1 MASDAESVLPSATE
15 PTVCDAGA
23 RKSSSQ
29 PIPKKK
35 RPKATTP
42 KASPPSG
49 AGGCGDGN
57 PANDPAKYDRG
68 DTRTGEEISADL
80 VVAAAARKSQ
90 WTARLNSQ
98 QAHKRRQ
105 WLLKL
110 YAVTLG
116 DASQDVRMRV
126 AAKAIDEVACELFPH
141 EIAAFGLEVVRADLL
156 AATREVLELRRAAAE
171 KAACERRRADAT
183 SRARAP
189 SIGDASAAASR
200 KRKAAAPSG
209 GGGGGGEGQ
218 PTPAPSRKKKK
229 QQKRAHARSRKRAAI
244 RKAKKRATATATA

>member
-1 MASDAESVLPSATE
+1 MASDAESVLPSATAS
-15 PTVCDAGA
+15 TACDAGA

-35 RPKATTP
+35 GPKATTP

-49 AGGCGDGN
+49 AGGCGGGN

-90 WTARLNSQ
+90 WTAPLNPQ
-98 QAHKRRQ
+98 QARKRRQ

-171 KAACERRRADAT
+171 KAACERRRANAT

-209 GGGGGGEGQ
+209 GGGGGEGQ
-218 PTPAPSRKKKK
+218 PTPSPPRKKKK

-244 RKAKKRATATATA
+244 RNAKHATA

>member
-1 MASDAESVLPSATE
+1 MARDAESVLPAATV

-23 RKSSSQ
+23 RKSRSP

-35 RPKATTP
+35 YSKATTP
-42 KASPPSG
+42 KASPSSG

-57 PANDPAKYDRG
+57 QANDPAKYDRG

-80 VVAAAARKSQ
+80 VKAAAARASQ
-90 WTARLNSQ
+90 WTARLNPQ
-98 QAHKRRQ
+98 QAHKRLQ

-110 YAVTLG
+110 YALTLD

-126 AAKAIDEVACELFPH
+126 AAKAIDEVAHEHFPH

-209 GGGGGGEGQ
+209 GGGGGEGQ
-218 PTPAPSRKKKK
+218 PTPAPPRNKKKK
-229 QQKRAHARSRKRAAI
+229 QKRPHRRSRKRAWG
-244 RKAKKRATATATA
+244 RNAKHATA

>member
-1 MASDAESVLPSATE
+1 MASDAESVLPSATAS
-15 PTVCDAGA
+15 TACDAGA

-35 RPKATTP
+35 SPKATTS

-57 PANDPAKYDRG
+57 LANDPAKYDRG

-80 VVAAAARKSQ
+80 VVAAAARSQ

-98 QAHKRRQ
+98 QAHKHWQ

-183 SRARAP
+183 SRARSP

-209 GGGGGGEGQ
+209 GGGDGLEGQ
-218 PTPAPSRKKKK
+218 PTPAPPRNKNKNKK
-229 QQKRAHARSRKRAAI
+229 RPHARSRKRAAI
-244 RKAKKRATATATA
+244 RKAKHATA

>member
-1 MASDAESVLPSATE
+1 MASDAESVLPSATA
-15 PTVCDAGA
+15 PTLCDAGA

-35 RPKATTP
+35 SPKATTP

-49 AGGCGDGN
+49 AGGCGGGN

-68 DTRTGEEISADL
+68 DTRTDEQLSTDL
-80 VVAAAARKSQ
+80 VKAAAARSQ
-90 WTARLNSQ
+90 WTAPLNPQ
-98 QAHKRRQ
+98 QARKRRQ

-110 YAVTLG
+110 YAVMLAE
-116 DASQDVRMRV
+116 ASQDVRMRV
-126 AAKAIDEVACELFPH
+126 AAKAIDEVAHEHFPD
-141 EIAAFGLEVVRADLL
+141 EIAAFGIEVVRADLL

-209 GGGGGGEGQ
+209 GGGGGEGQ
-218 PTPAPSRKKKK
+218 PTPSPPRKKKK

-244 RKAKKRATATATA
+244 RKAKHATA

>member
-1 MASDAESVLPSATE
+1 MARDAESVLPAATV

-23 RKSSSQ
+23 RKSRSP

-35 RPKATTP
+35 YSKATTP
-42 KASPPSG
+42 KASPSSG

-57 PANDPAKYDRG
+57 QANDPAKYDRG

-80 VVAAAARKSQ
+80 VVAAAARKHQ
-90 WTARLNSQ
+90 WTAPLNPQ
-98 QAHKRRQ
+98 QARKRWQ

-209 GGGGGGEGQ
+209 GGGGLEGQ
-218 PTPAPSRKKKK
+218 PTPAPPLNKKKK
-229 QQKRAHARSRKRAAI
+229 QKRAHSRSRKRAAI
-244 RKAKKRATATATA
+244 RNATHATA

>member
-1 MASDAESVLPSATE
+1 MARDAESVLPAATA

-23 RKSSSQ
+23 RESRSP
-29 PIPKKK
+29 PIPKKE
-35 RPKATTP
+35 RSKATTP

-68 DTRTGEEISADL
+68 DTRTDEQLSTDL
-80 VVAAAARKSQ
+80 VKAAAARSQ
-90 WTARLNSQ
+90 WTAPLNPQ
-98 QAHKRRQ
+98 QARKRRQ

-110 YAVTLG
+110 YAVMLAE
-116 DASQDVRMRV
+116 ASQDVRMRV
-126 AAKAIDEVACELFPH
+126 AAKAIDEVACELFSH

-209 GGGGGGEGQ
+209 DGGGGLEGQ
-218 PTPAPSRKKKK
+218 PTTPAPPRNKKKK
-229 QQKRAHARSRKRAAI
+229 QKRAHSRSRKRAAI
-244 RKAKKRATATATA
+244 RNAKHATA

>member
-1 MASDAESVLPSATE
+1 MARDAESVLPAATV

-23 RKSSSQ
+23 RKSRSP

-35 RPKATTP
+35 YSKATTP
-42 KASPPSG
+42 KASPSSG

-57 PANDPAKYDRG
+57 QANDPAKYDRG

-80 VVAAAARKSQ
+80 VVAAAARKHQ
-90 WTARLNSQ
+90 WTAPLNPQ
-98 QAHKRRQ
+98 QARKRWQ

-209 GGGGGGEGQ
+209 GGGGGEGQ
-218 PTPAPSRKKKK
+218 PTPAPPRNKKKK
-229 QQKRAHARSRKRAAI
+229 QKRAHSRSRKRAAI
-244 RKAKKRATATATA
+244 RNAKHATA

>member
-1 MASDAESVLPSATE
+1 MARDAESVLPAATV

-23 RKSSSQ
+23 RKSRSP

-35 RPKATTP
+35 YSKATTP
-42 KASPPSG
+42 KASPSSG

-57 PANDPAKYDRG
+57 QANDPAKYDRG

-80 VVAAAARKSQ
+80 VVAAAARKHQ
-90 WTARLNSQ
+90 WTAPLNPQ
-98 QAHKRRQ
+98 QARKRWQ

-209 GGGGGGEGQ
+209 GDGGGGEGQ
-218 PTPAPSRKKKK
+218 PTPSPPRNKKKK
-229 QQKRAHARSRKRAAI
+229 QKRAHSRSRKRAAI
-244 RKAKKRATATATA
+244 RNAKHATA

>member
-1 MASDAESVLPSATE
+1 MARDAESVLPAATA

-23 RKSSSQ
+23 RESRSP
-29 PIPKKK
+29 PIPKKE

-57 PANDPAKYDRG
+57 LANDPAKYDRG

-98 QAHKRRQ
+98 QAHKHWQ

-126 AAKAIDEVACELFPH
+126 AAKAIDEVACELFSH
-141 EIAAFGLEVVRADLL
+141 EIAAFGIEVVRADLL

-209 GGGGGGEGQ
+209 GGGGGEGQ
-218 PTPAPSRKKKK
+218 PTTPAPPRNKNKNKNKKK
-229 QQKRAHARSRKRAAI
+229 RPHARSRKRAAI
-244 RKAKKRATATATA
+244 RKAKHATA

>member
-1 MASDAESVLPSATE
+1 MARDADRVLPPATA

-23 RKSSSQ
+23 GKSRSP
-29 PIPKKK
+29 PIPKKE

-80 VVAAAARKSQ
+80 VVATAARKSQ

-98 QAHKRRQ
+98 QAHKHLQ

-126 AAKAIDEVACELFPH
+126 AAKAIDEVAHEHFPH
-141 EIAAFGLEVVRADLL
+141 EIAAFGIEVVRADLL

-171 KAACERRRADAT
+171 KAACERRRANAT

-209 GGGGGGEGQ
+209 GGGGEGQ

-229 QQKRAHARSRKRAAI
+229 QQKRAHSRSRKRAAI
-244 RKAKKRATATATA
+244 RNAKHATA